1 MTNPELTKWL
11 LRVRDA
17 LAEQDEVKRNS
28 MLRAADRYLKGSNQ
42 QSRVFHKTRIG
53 KCGRRKNSGQFV
65 QSNQAA

>member
-1 MTNPELTKWL
+1 MTNLELTEWL
-11 LRVRDA
+11 LKVREA

-28 MLRAADRYLKGSNQ
+28 MLRAADRYRKGSYQ

-53 KCGRRKNSGQFV
+53 QYGRRKNSGQFV